1 MTGYIR
7 PVAALVVLAM
17 VAAACT
23 QTEADTT
30 TTVAPKTPEADTT
43 TTVVR
48 NSPEAKAMIDVAL
61 GGTQAVQD
69 FAIYLD
75 LVLMPEE
82 GGLESFYDDVR
93 DQAMA
98 GAGVPVELVDGFT
111 FAPVNS
117 LRGAVTDPDGV
128 VLPTIALDFA
138 LMEASPALVEE
149 ARQTLIDVFETA
161 GEPELIDA
169 FAATN
174 GAAPL
179 LVQIATADYTQKR
192 THVGPGDLATIDMTF
207 VDAIS
212 PGDRIA
218 SVHLFGQTLPGDPV
232 AEAGLSAL
240 ELFTYR
246 WNLGLVVM
254 LGDDLGVTIV
264 VDDTATVAAGPT
276 VGIEPEERRALTGVG
291 GTPLALNNQGEGV
304 GLQLGEYQQ
313 ANNVPVVAES
323 DTSPDSEIDQEFVE
337 KVVQNYL
344 KPRELVSWMAAASRA
359 AEALVR
365 ETTAKVLSDGRIRA
379 FGIGGGGCVVS
390 ADYDPS
396 SADDDGFAWFVGG
409 VVEGMTPEEIP
420 EDTPTLI
427 PLEPP
432 ENGVCVPLAEVDRDE
447 VITTLGLAWARVACM
462 TIRPEIRKRNNP
474 SSPLDSPDPF
484 PSDSLTGLCNTSRL
498 PRERRTAGMFGD
510 VHVTTFDQ
518 LIIQNQA
525 AGEFLIFDNGVAT
538 VQLRT
543 EPWADSD
550 VVSVATAVA
559 ARIGDHTVSI
569 HLDTES
575 SRGVTYIDGVLAETD
590 RGEAV
595 AIGGA
600 ALSWSGF
607 GWMVVW
613 PDGTE
618 LKVFPDTTGLV
629 VFVTSES
636 TSIGMLGGD
645 GDGIA
650 ENDRVARSGVVMSS
664 DRLEPISWEEHYD
677 VYVDSW
683 RITQEESLFYY
694 GPGESTQTY
703 TLEGFPASYWEVS
716 DLDANVRDEAEEACV
731 EGGITREDILEACIL
746 DVALTGDLA
755 FVYSAYLVEVSIPP
769 HASPLGGSVAG
780 PPLPGTEDMLVVGD
794 FTFEFDSEHRFIEG
808 TQDPV
813 CRFDGPFSLEARTR
827 FTAEDG
833 AELQFQF
840 EYWPAAATANGQE
853 ALYMFTRNDGDFVVW
868 AVVNP
873 TAVPTPGASLNAG
886 SIETVS
892 RDDNTVTITGTAYLN
907 EDPLFYHTYEA
918 LPAGTRFE
926 PFTLRVTCH
935 SS

>member
-1 MTGYIR
+1 
-7 PVAALVVLAM
+7 
-17 VAAACT
+17 
-23 QTEADTT
+23 
-30 TTVAPKTPEADTT
+30 
-43 TTVVR
+43 
-48 NSPEAKAMIDVAL
+48 
-61 GGTQAVQD
+61 
-69 FAIYLD
+69 
-75 LVLMPEE
+75 
-82 GGLESFYDDVR
+82 
-93 DQAMA
+93 
-98 GAGVPVELVDGFT
+98 
-111 FAPVNS
+111 
-117 LRGAVTDPDGV
+117 
-128 VLPTIALDFA
+128 
-138 LMEASPALVEE
+138 
-149 ARQTLIDVFETA
+149 
-161 GEPELIDA
+161 
-169 FAATN
+169 
-174 GAAPL
+174 
-179 LVQIATADYTQKR
+179 
-192 THVGPGDLATIDMTF
+192 
-207 VDAIS
+207 
-212 PGDRIA
+212 
-218 SVHLFGQTLPGDPV
+218 
-232 AEAGLSAL
+232 
-240 ELFTYR
+240 
-246 WNLGLVVM
+246 
-254 LGDDLGVTIV
+254 
-264 VDDTATVAAGPT
+264 
-276 VGIEPEERRALTGVG
+276 
-291 GTPLALNNQGEGV
+291 
-304 GLQLGEYQQ
+304 
-313 ANNVPVVAES
+313 
-323 DTSPDSEIDQEFVE
+323 
-337 KVVQNYL
+337 
-344 KPRELVSWMAAASRA
+344 
-359 AEALVR
+359 
-365 ETTAKVLSDGRIRA
+365 
-379 FGIGGGGCVVS
+379 
-390 ADYDPS
+390 
-396 SADDDGFAWFVGG
+396 
-409 VVEGMTPEEIP
+409 
-420 EDTPTLI
+420 
-427 PLEPP
+427 
-432 ENGVCVPLAEVDRDE
+432 
-447 VITTLGLAWARVACM
+447 
-462 TIRPEIRKRNNP
+462 
-474 SSPLDSPDPF
+474 
-484 PSDSLTGLCNTSRL
+484 
-498 PRERRTAGMFGD
+498 
-510 VHVTTFDQ
+510 
-518 LIIQNQA
+518 
-525 AGEFLIFDNGVAT
+525 
-538 VQLRT
+538 
-543 EPWADSD
+543 
-550 VVSVATAVA
+550 VA

-575 SRGVTYIDGVLAETD
+575 SSGVTYIDGVLAETD